1 MYIDFYGLNEPPFAL
16 TPDPRY
22 LYFTPSHTEVMANLH
37 YGIESGRGLIVVTG
51 EVGTGKTTLLRW
63 MMQRLDR
70 TVMVAYIF
78 NPRLSVPEFY
88 QYLATLFDIQNWE
101 NKSDLLIELGK
112 ILDTRHSR
120 GLRTVLVVDE
130 AHGLST
136 EVLGNFESDTAKHL
150 QIVLTGQPELRD
162 VLNYSHLRQ
171 LKQRVALRCEIS
183 ALPNVDETAHYIA
196 SRLKVAGARNPE
208 MFSPGAVDYIFR
220 CSAGIPRNIN
230 NLCDN
235 AMLNGFASGEHMISR
250 AMIEEVAATFDM
262 LPRSDR
268 DPRPTEDSV
277 RIFNAAG
284 RAELWAAGNG
294 NGGTGVP
301 PVNHAQDAR
310 ATNGNGN
317 GGTGVPPVNHAQ
329 DARATNG
336 NGNGGTGVPPVNHA
350 QDVHATNGNGD
361 GGTGL
366 PPVNHAQDAHATTF
380 DSSEPA
386 ANFSLISPAPEPD
399 ITFGDRSP
407 RNEPPVTIEELGS
420 AFNRSGFG
428 RGNNGQ
434 NL

>member
-1 MYIDFYGLNEPPFAL
+1 MYTEFYGLKELPFAL

-88 QYLATLFDIQNWE
+88 QYLAALFNIQNWE
-101 NKSDLLIELGK
+101 SKSDLLIELGK
-112 ILDTRHSR
+112 VLESRHSR

-136 EVLGNFESDTAKHL
+136 EVLEEIRLLCNFESDTAKHL

-162 VLNYSHLRQ
+162 VLNFSHLRQ

-183 ALPNVDETAHYIA
+183 ALPNVDETAHYIS
-196 SRLKVAGARNPE
+196 SRLKVAGASNPD
-208 MFSPGAVDYIFR
+208 MFSPGAVDYTFR

-235 AMLNGFASGEHMISR
+235 ALLNGFAAGERIISR
-250 AMIEEVAATFDM
+250 AMVEEVAATFDM
-262 LPRSDR
+262 LPRSGCGMASEES
-268 DPRPTEDSV
+268 PV

-294 NGGTGVP
+294 NGSGNGS
-301 PVNHAQDAR
+301 DAR
-310 ATNGNGN
+310 A
-317 GGTGVPPVNHAQ
+317 
-329 DARATNG
+329 
-336 NGNGGTGVPPVNHA
+336 
-350 QDVHATNGNGD
+350 DVA
-361 GGTGL
+361 
-366 PPVNHAQDAHATTF
+366 TF
-380 DSSEPA
+380 DRRGPA
-386 ANFSLISPAPEPD
+386 ENFSLVSPAPASEPD
-399 ITFGDRSP
+399 IVF
-407 RNEPPVTIEELGS
+407 NEHSRLSVPPAS
-420 AFNRSGFG
+420 AGGLRFDTPGAGLNPPANAGGTDPFG

-434 NL
+434 SL